1 MQGNN
6 IFDNQWL
13 ARNEDPLEDV
23 KNVPYFGQLAQV
35 PSDNPFSIS
44 DEESAVGPEDEEA
57 PLVPVYPTI
66 LPWNEVAKRSIKNL
80 VPSGL
85 NLFKEGAMM
94 MRPVGRTQLSPLRL
108 PGDWTLF
115 PGIQEIARLIGYEA
129 PVGLAAQVVGGEI
142 DTPMID
148 GLLEFYKE
156 NYGIGPENIGG
167 FRRFLSED
175 PVGFLSDLMMFASFG
190 AGAAAA
196 VPRVVKGVRAG
207 TKAAK
212 AAAGAA
218 GTLGAGELLTGW
230 RTGRAAMRFEQYSAP
245 LQRLNRVI
253 NHGFALPTTAA
264 KFVDSVPI
272 MRKFVKDQRVLY
284 GKRRGQLG
292 RGYDIGLAEV
302 ADPSVYGARAVV
314 WGLRKLAPPK
324 LRERIAPRRRTRIRQ
339 DAITRIA
346 RDKFGF
352 TGPIPDA
359 MRQALGAF
367 LDSAEGRE
375 VYRKEEIGRFMEQA
389 GVQRPLTDELYNEI
403 LPEVDKYLKDKKTE
417 SIGSIAQRLGIELPL
432 SAEMESQLQ
441 AAIEAVAYKQDIGAV
456 RDIVEQVESRLEDIA
471 ASTVERM
478 SEVADLAEAGELGA
492 KGYWEFVDTWR
503 QSMDTLYGEIAGLDN
518 IPIVLAHTWEFYQRF
533 MEQSKLSEAFT
544 GKVEYSSLL
553 HNIGELIADRVERE
567 PDLLQMGEGE
577 AGSPQGPGSAPQPPP
592 PPPLPGTEGTPGGGA
607 RVQGRGRLIVGN
619 YSGNKYVAEN
629 TVVDVSELIPSHF
642 EDGTANPVFPE
653 ALQPRDRTDLSSEL
667 QILDLARNLDP
678 ELLLHE
684 TSNMNQGSPIVLAV
698 DKTELRRLL
707 AAEGVDNLDT
717 LLEQVQG
724 DTAYLVLSG
733 NGRTAA
739 MQLAAREP
747 DLQPRMLR
755 LRDELL
761 ETYAMH
767 GLTAD
772 MVQGKNFPV
781 LVRKLASE
789 LSDEQLRAFVKEAN
803 ESGGKAHRA
812 AEVGAQE
819 ADLMTNDILTLFEV
833 GEEGNLRAALKSG
846 KNTDFV
852 NAFIQQFPDDK
863 QPQFYDASG
872 RQISDEG
879 FAKIERAMLTTI
891 FSGQF
896 GSVMAARF
904 SDVSEPGLT
913 NLKRGIYGAMGALG
927 HLKALID
934 NNVQSADYD
943 IAEDLA
949 RAVIKMAELQD
960 SAESAAN
967 ALAQTEMSLGEA
979 YTGMPD
985 NVARILQLVERG
997 VSAPKDLTDFIK
1009 WYVDQVRLMPG
1020 THTETMFDLPNP
1032 TKTEILQ
1039 AALGDKFGLPDI
1051 EELRRQLRENQAENQ
1066 EAAKEVIDEVNEMA
1080 RELEERPTKG
1090 APVPGEQM
1098 VERVSSALMEE
1109 VRRSNRIVSAE
1120 WEGFIR
1126 ADQVLEFQDEVQAL
1140 GLEWDIDASL
1150 EITGI
1155 GDYEGVEVRIS
1166 ELSFAEMEQKMGQFF
1181 ELLDRYDVDVTL
1193 EDAPG
1198 FHVHVDKAGLTD
1210 AQIRNIVFSWLK
1222 YEWAIE
1228 NEPGWQND
1236 YSGKFVSQMLM
1247 DSETQAIIHGY
1258 LEHMDELKGK
1268 DPKLVEEEILSER
1281 VRTDT
1286 QEGGPEPDWGG
1297 RASFVPE
1304 TWHGTFEFRQGEG
1317 TDDFQQAMRNVTFA
1331 LGFIERFKDR
1341 ELAPGMRMSL
1351 DDVSGE
1357 LGVDLTQR
1365 PRAVSPELSLQNH
1378 FRAVSK
1384 TSDLY
1389 FVYDD
1394 GTGPLSQGIMGLV
1407 EGYGNHR
1414 DLQVFMEQ
1422 NIPQGARLYVVRED
1436 VRKIRPQGD
1445 DLQTSII
1452 PKEIVSEFDA
1462 REVFAGAGEG
1472 LVSPVSPRASGPTT
1486 LTNLFGGA
1494 NEGSSARWRL
1504 DTNLMRLPFAGGLI
1518 SGRQDLGVPFPDAN
1532 SMAARVWAA
1541 DLNEDTYYRYLRSD
1555 QTDESLRDQHTTAVD
1570 LLSHHDGNRLAMA
1583 AAHGEDSWEYFAYK
1597 HNKFRAGGRPEMIWE
1612 EDGPEGPGLY
1622 MEGAPAHESLKDV
1635 LQMLAENPDLK
1646 GGRIVTFTAKGLGR
1660 LPTRMGPGV
1669 RVSIDEFTPM
1679 GDFVPFQTEKLMDLS
1694 DVPAEAL
1701 VAAQRQQGAVQVYR
1715 HLQGGDL
1722 HGGRP
1727 TKGAPTP
1734 KGKAEG
1740 MIDIDT
1746 HPIYGDIAS
1755 MIDNLMRAPGN
1766 AYTDLLMELDEFR
1779 DYYEN
1784 KLEMQKAYL
1793 QMVEN
1798 AGATEAIRIAG
1809 ENLAHYEELV
1819 DFFDKPNWR
1828 DILLD
1833 YMQNKYGEPPI
1844 TPEEVESRV
1853 ELLRVNFDKNK
1864 PFSIK
1869 GFEFKSERELATIM
1883 QAARKVGRE
1892 DLHLFYLIQDANGQ
1906 FTVVGHETT
1915 HLNSPV
1921 QTSERFPRDILAQVT
1936 KLQNEWN
1943 TRVYFMDLHNHPGA
1957 PAQFS
1962 QGDLRAYDYA
1972 EQYFRGTY
1980 LGSLVIDSGEYG
1992 SHVLNPATGVYET
2005 TENIRLSEAELGWD
2019 PEWHKAP
2026 PWSDPYPHAARAV
2039 PERFGLQP
2047 HTSGSPDWAPRLNDP
2062 QFPMGKP
2069 GSESERLAE
2078 AFADTGGE
2086 QATPFM
2092 NKGFLDDLRK
2102 HLVNFGKQ
2110 LQLDFNWTVFAVSN
2124 SQGRL
2129 NAIVQMKDLHRLESS
2144 VRARYVRDR
2153 LQPFGG
2159 ITYVYVGKGDWYRK
2173 TDDAVQM
2180 FEEIANEVGG
2190 IVSIR
2195 VSGRS
2200 RVWLSKEPGFHGP
2213 FWKSEDL
2220 AMVQHDFDPEGVGLE
2235 YHPITER
2242 RLPQARTPIT
2252 PPRAAPAPRG
2262 GRRGR
2267 GLEATRE
2274 GSLPPV
2280 YFKNLK
2286 ALRTLIGQHVFSR
2299 GTPAK
2304 GDVVKTQEEAF
2315 FVGLYNALT
2324 KDLSASV
2331 GKHAPEKVGEFEE
2344 VSRQYREGVKKIN
2357 EGWGRRIAKMSVD
2370 GDHEGLVK
2378 AIFKPTT
2385 EIGQI
2390 PLIYELIGGKDSE
2403 GGKAMQAAFVSD
2415 LFERAHQAGGGW
2427 STGGLRRQ
2435 LDRYGDRR
2443 LEAFLDAET
2452 VQSLNDVADIA
2463 LSMQDFARM
2472 SSGSQTAFLLS
2483 AMEQSGTFGGA
2494 LRQLAY
2500 MSAAGPHGF
2509 IMLIAAWLGQ
2519 EAMVE
2524 FMTSKAGRDF
2534 IRKGGWGRWLGR
2546 GAEKISQGMSGHLGR
2561 RVIRSQRVR
2570 EDEDEAAAG

>member
-592 PPPLPGTEGTPGGGA
+592 PPPLPGTEGTPGGGT

-698 DKTELRRLL
+698 DKAELRRLL

-833 GEEGNLRAALKSG
+833 GEEGNLRTALKSG

-1020 THTETMFDLPNP
+1020 THTDTMFDLPNP

-1051 EELRRQLRENQAENQ
+1051 EELRRQLREGQAENQ
-1066 EAAKEVIDEVNEMA
+1066 GAAKEVIDEVNEMA

-1090 APVPGEQM
+1090 APVPGDV

-1126 ADQVLEFQDEVQAL
+1126 ADQMLEFQDDVQAL

-1181 ELLDRYDVDVTL
+1181 EMLDRYDVDVTL

-1222 YEWAIE
+1222 YEWAIA

-1236 YSGKFVSQMLM
+1236 YSGSFVSQMLM

-1268 DPKLVEEEILSER
+1268 DPKLIEEEVLSER
-1281 VRTDT
+1281 VRADT

-1331 LGFIERFKDR
+1331 LGFIERFKDK

-1351 DDVSGE
+1351 DDTSGE
-1357 LGVDLTQR
+1357 LGVDLIQR
-1365 PRAVSPELSLQNH
+1365 PRAISPELSLRNH
-1378 FRAVSK
+1378 FRAVTK
-1384 TSDLY
+1384 QNDLY

-1394 GTGPLSQGIMGLV
+1394 GTGPLSQGMMGLV
-1407 EGYGNHR
+1407 EGYGRYR
-1414 DLQVFMEQ
+1414 DLWPLMGQ
-1422 NIPQGARLYVVRED
+1422 NIPDGARLYVVRED
-1436 VRKIRPQGD
+1436 VRKIRPQREEGP
-1445 DLQTSII
+1445 QTSIV

-1462 REVFAGAGEG
+1462 REVFEGASEG
-1472 LVSPVSPRASGPTT
+1472 LAS
-1486 LTNLFGGA
+1486 
-1494 NEGSSARWRL
+1494 SSASWRL
-1504 DTNLMRLPFAGGLI
+1504 DTNLMSKPFTGGLI
-1518 SGRQDLGVPFPDAN
+1518 SGRQDLGVPFPDAD

-1570 LLSHHDGNRLAMA
+1570 LLSHYDGNRLEMA

-1660 LPTRMGPGV
+1660 LPTSMGPGV
-1669 RVSIDEFTPM
+1669 RVSIDEFTAM

-1734 KGKAEG
+1734 KGAKADDAG
-1740 MIDIDT
+1740 IDIST
-1746 HPIYGDIAS
+1746 HPIYADIANQ
-1755 MIDNLMRAPGN
+1755 IDAMMRYPRDSV
-1766 AYTDLLMELDEFR
+1766 YTDMIMEFDELR
-1779 DYYEN
+1779 NYYEM
-1784 KLEMQKAYL
+1784 KLQNVQGYL
-1793 QMVEN
+1793 QHAEEV
-1798 AGATEAIRIAG
+1798 GAPEETMNVAR
-1809 ENLAHYEELV
+1809 NHVQHYEDLLK
-1819 DFFDKPNWR
+1819 FFDRQNWK
-1828 DILLD
+1828 DVLLN
-1833 YMQNKYGEPPI
+1833 YMRNKYGEPPA
-1844 TPEEVESRV
+1844 TPDEIESRV
-1853 ELLRVNFDKNK
+1853 DVLRVKFDENK
-1864 PFSIK
+1864 PFNIK
-1869 GFEFKSERELATIM
+1869 GYEFKSERELATIM

-1915 HLNSPV
+1915 HLNSPSH
-1921 QTSERFPRDILAQVT
+1921 TRERNAPDVFAQVT
-1936 KLQNEWN
+1936 KLQNRWN
-1943 TRVYFMDLHNHPGA
+1943 TRVYIMDLHNHPGA

-1962 QGDLRAYDYA
+1962 QGDLNSY
-1972 EQYFRGTY
+1972 EYFDNFFGTTY
-1980 LGSLVIDSGEYG
+1980 LGSLVIDSGEFG
-1992 SHVLNPATGVYET
+1992 AHMRNPLTGLFET
-2005 TENIRLSEAELGWD
+2005 IENQRLTADELGWD

-2026 PWSDPYPHAARAV
+2026 PWSDPLPDAAWLD
-2039 PERFGLQP
+2039 PESVGLQP
-2047 HTSGSPDWAPRLNDP
+2047 HTSGSPEWAPRTHDP
-2062 QFPMGKP
+2062 QFPMGEA
-2069 GSESERLAE
+2069 GSRGEQLAKE
-2078 AFADTGGE
+2078 FADTPTGS
-2086 QATPFM
+2086 QPLPAIHTD
-2092 NKGFLDDLRK
+2092 NNLRYLRR
-2102 HLVNFGKQ
+2102 HILNFGKQ
-2110 LQLDFNWTVFAVSN
+2110 LQIDFNWVVFAVSN

-2129 NAIVQMKDLHRLESS
+2129 NAIVQMKDLHRLEPS

-2159 ITYVYVGKGDWYRK
+2159 IAYVYVGKGDWFRR
-2173 TDDAVQM
+2173 TADAVQM
-2180 FEEIANEVGG
+2180 FEEIAREVSG

-2195 VSGRS
+2195 VEGRK
-2200 RVWLSKEPGFHGP
+2200 RIWLSPEEDYHST
-2213 FWKSEDL
+2213 FWKAEDI
-2220 AMVQHDFDPEGVGLE
+2220 AMVQHGFDPQGVGLE
-2235 YHPITER
+2235 YHQTTQGRVRP
-2242 RLPQARTPIT
+2242 ARQPIT
-2252 PPRAAPAPRG
+2252 PPRAAPSREAPAPRG

-2299 GTPAK
+2299 GTPTK

-2385 EIGQI
+2385 EVGQI